1 MNFKRTMTRVSTLSV
16 LLVLAIQG
24 CSPSSPAPTS
34 TPTASPSPLPTNTLP
49 PTPEPSPTF
58 TPPPVPNLPTE
69 TVTPLPI
76 ATNDPN
82 AIVVADTPTETPKSS
97 GISRCYGMTGR
108 IEVRTVVAEAAG
120 LGLDPFS
127 IGEIPFEVTSQYAP
141 YRVAGKSKLVYKQKV
156 EEDWGTYKGDIN
168 LMGSISGQCLTGDKD
183 GELHLNISINGS
195 QTVVI
200 RSKGYNKQIPWSG
213 GANIPLIF
221 GHSEGYTMAG
231 EKWLFILHMG
241 PPKE

>member
-1 MNFKRTMTRVSTLSV
+1 MTRVFTLCV
-16 LLVLAIQG
+16 LLAIFVQG
-24 CSPSSPAPTS
+24 CSTS
-34 TPTASPSPLPTNTLP
+34 TPEPTVTSLPSPSPLPTNTVP
-49 PTPEPSPTF
+49 PTVEPSPTF

-76 ATNDPN
+76 STNDPN
-82 AIVVADTPTETPKSS
+82 AVVATEAPSETPKSS
-97 GISRCYGMTGR
+97 GVSRCYGMVGR
-108 IEVRTVVAEAAG
+108 IEVRAVVAEAAG

-127 IGEIPFEVTSQYAP
+127 IGEIPFEITSQYAP
-141 YRVAGKSKLVYKQKV
+141 YRVAGKSKLVYKNKT

-183 GELHLNISINGS
+183 GELHINISINGS
-195 QTVVI
+195 QLVVI

-213 GANIPLIF
+213 GVSIPLIF